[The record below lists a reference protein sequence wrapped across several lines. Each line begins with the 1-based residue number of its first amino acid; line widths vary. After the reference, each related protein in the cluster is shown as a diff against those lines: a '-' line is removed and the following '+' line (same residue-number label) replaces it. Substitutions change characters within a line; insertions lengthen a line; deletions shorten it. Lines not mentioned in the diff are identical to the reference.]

1 MGQIGSH
8 ANNKKEMLNEK
19 FLSEVNNN
27 KEIAIYFADIDR
39 LYNIQASYS
48 SFEGLKLS
56 LLNFF
61 CIPNQSQPIISEDQ
75 TEKDQLR
82 INLNGLH
89 DYSIKLDLILNKQN
103 TIEFQTL
110 K

>member
-1 MGQIGSH
+1 MGQLGSLM
-8 ANNKKEMLNEK
+8 NNKKELMNEK
-19 FLSEVNNN
+19 FLSDIN
-27 KEIAIYFADIDR
+27 KGITIYFADIER

-61 CIPNQSQPIISEDQ
+61 CIPNNSLPIISEEQ
-75 TEKDQLR
+75 PEKDQLR
-82 INLNGLH
+82 IKINGLLNF
-89 DYSIKLDLILNKQN
+89 SIKLDLILNKQN
-103 TIEFQTL
+103 TIEFQKL

>member
-8 ANNKKEMLNEK
+8 ANNKKEMINEQFLNE
-19 FLSEVNNN
+19 VN
-27 KEIAIYFADIDR
+27 KGISIYFADIER

-48 SFEGLKLS
+48 SFDGLKLS

-61 CIPNQSQPIISEDQ
+61 CIPNDSQPIISEEQ
-75 TEKDQLR
+75 TEKDQLQ
-82 INLNGLH
+82 IKINGLH
-89 DYSIKLDLILNKQN
+89 NFSIKLDLILNKQN